1 MIWMA
6 CKKFLQEVN
15 RFTGAMMIRRRGWGD
30 RGKGSTYRPI
40 LQMLRVHIN
49 VITFDVHQAFVQV
62 RHESLLQ
69 FTKGEA
75 VGITITIIIV
85 VSIMMR
91 RASNDVGDGNVAILG
106 ECIEEEMI
114 AAAIGI
120 GTGIGGGC
128 KVGVGDPLRSL
139 DRCACGRRC
148 QGCTAADQEKECC
161 LIEQH
166 DG

>member
-1 MIWMA
+1 MA

-15 RFTGAMMIRRRGWGD
+15 GLADAMMIRRRGWGD

-40 LQMLRVHIN
+40 LQMLRGHIN

-85 VSIMMR
+85 SIMKR
-91 RASNDVGDGNVAILG
+91 RASNDVGDGNVAIL
-106 ECIEEEMI
+106 
-114 AAAIGI
+114 
-120 GTGIGGGC
+120 
-128 KVGVGDPLRSL
+128 S
-139 DRCACGRRC
+139 
-148 QGCTAADQEKECC
+148 
-161 LIEQH
+161 
-166 DG
+166 